1 MGFSSLRCMRS
12 LLLVLALGVPAFAD
26 GSHDRT
32 QFGHDVT
39 IGADEK
45 VSEVTCFSC
54 SVRIRGHVDGD
65 VTTFGGSV
73 AVERDG
79 FIGGDTTTFGGD
91 VRLDGGA
98 SVKDLIVF
106 GGRIRRDSGASVGGD
121 VTTFGGGAGLWL
133 FIVFGLPFLIL
144 GAFIVLIVWLVRR
157 FMRRPEVP
165 LPARV

>member
-1 MGFSSLRCMRS
+1 MGFSSLRWIGC
-12 LLLVLALGVPAFAD
+12 LLLVLALGVPALAD

-39 IGADEK
+39 IGADET

-54 SVRIRGHVDGD
+54 SVRVRGRVDGD

-73 AVERDG
+73 AVEHDG

-98 SVKDLIVF
+98 SVKDLTVF
-106 GGRIRRDSGASVGGD
+106 GGRIRRDSEASVGGD
-121 VTTFGGGAGLWL
+121 VTTFGGGAGLWI
-133 FIVFGLPFLIL
+133 FIVFGLPFLVL
-144 GAFIVLIVWLVRR
+144 GALIALIVWLVRR
-157 FMRRPEVP
+157 FSRRALPV
-165 LPARV
+165 PARV